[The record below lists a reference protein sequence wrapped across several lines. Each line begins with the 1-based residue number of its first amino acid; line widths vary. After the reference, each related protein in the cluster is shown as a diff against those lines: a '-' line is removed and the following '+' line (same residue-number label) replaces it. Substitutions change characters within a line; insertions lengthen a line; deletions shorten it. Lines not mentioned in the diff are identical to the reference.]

1 MKVFHQHSCHMIE
14 YFTFHGHLLYQS
26 NIFVCFDNCILSDG
40 FVPYLVDCT
49 ETVPDDWEDKSIAG
63 SALLGS
69 HCYLKCKEGYRFAD
83 DDQQYLD
90 DQNRRIIRCIQSRI
104 YDPYGGGD
112 WDMIDW
118 DIFLDVQDVYGD
130 CNGDY
135 GDNCN

>member
-1 MKVFHQHSCHMIE
+1 MIE
-14 YFTFHGHLLYQS
+14 YFTFHGHLLYNS

-63 SALLGS
+63 SAVLGS

-112 WDMIDW
+112 WDTIDW
-118 DIFLDVQDVYGD
+118 DIFLDVQDIYGD

-135 GDNCN
+135 GDNCNYYPECIPDN